1 MKFKKMKKNSKKNKE
16 IIIEEITEK
25 ENVENII
32 GDESLLKNDK
42 KRKRNAGNEK
52 SKRQKRNEEDIL
64 RGFLFNLWL
73 IKVSKYNK

>member
-64 RGFLFNLWL
+64 RGFLFNL
-73 IKVSKYNK
+73 